1 MCCLLYALG
10 ATAQVPV
17 ANFSASVTSGC
28 SPVVVSFKDLSTGNP
43 KFWNWDLGNGQL
55 SNVQNP
61 SGVYLNP
68 GTYTVTLVVRNADGT
83 DGITKTNLIVVNP
96 SPQAEFTANLN
107 TVCTPAVVSFTDLSV
122 PNAGNI
128 TKWQWDFGDGTTSTL
143 QNPTK
148 TFTTTGYY
156 TITLRVTSSTGCGSA
171 NSKGRFIRV
180 VSGVKAAFID
190 SIPPVCRTPVDV
202 KFINETSGPGELSYQ
217 WSLGNGNVSNQP
229 DPVQRYNAAGTYNI
243 RLIASSSLG
252 CRDTTEKSIA
262 VNNKLTSFTAP
273 DSACIDQAVTFTN
286 GSPTAITS
294 TWAFGDDSTA
304 NEKNTVKRYPV
315 PGAYLVKLINTYAD
329 CVDSAEKRITVVD
342 LPTVVFTS
350 DKQISCKAP
359 FTVNFQ
365 DNTGDAV
372 SWVWDFGDG
381 TKGSGSTPAHTYTTA
396 GEFDVTLTVTSKFGC
411 SNTLKQTAFI
421 RIVPPTVTIGN
432 APAGGCAPFT
442 FTPTPIVNAIDG
454 VAGYSWDFG
463 NGLVSSIPN
472 PSATYSSVGVY
483 AVSLAITTTG
493 GCTASVNFPS
503 GVKVGTPP
511 ATDFNIGKTV
521 ACAFDSIQF
530 TDLSAPADQWLWQF
544 GDGKTSTLKNPKH
557 AYDSV
562 GDFTVRL
569 TAFNNGCPVT
579 ATKNNLIITPPVPRF
594 TYQSDCNDRLSVTF
608 KNESVLDN
616 NSPLTYKWEFGDPA
630 NNTSTL
636 KDPVFKYPAIG
647 KYTVKLT
654 VTNGSC
660 TNTLT
665 KEVTLVAELADF
677 NATKT
682 NVCKNE
688 KLTFNAIG
696 NNADNIRSYVWFV
709 NGTPISAGKSLE
721 TFFPSTGTYDIGL
734 QITDVNGCTDT
745 KLRNGYI
752 TVTGPQAAFTASAD
766 SSCVNSTITFTDAT
780 TPAGNISKWTFTF
793 GDGSS
798 KTFTSAPF
806 IHAFEDT
813 GSYQV
818 LLSVEDKEGCTDIA
832 SIAPIFISRTVAA
845 FGADLTTVCPGI
857 PVQFTDSSAGHGLN
871 YLWSFGDLVT
881 SDLQNPTHT
890 YAALDKK
897 YTVKLKVTDASGC
910 SDSLTRTDY
919 IEVKIPKAAFDIK
932 DTVSICP
939 PLETTF
945 FFKGADYESYYWDF
959 GDGGTSMLENPTHF
973 YNSYGSF
980 PAKLYLIGFGGC
992 VDSAEHQVNVY
1003 NPFNSALK
1011 YSPLDACNTLLV
1023 DFEITTPP
1031 GTRFDLIFG
1040 DGSADYSQRK
1050 TLQHQFNSPSFYQ
1063 PYIVLKD
1070 SMDCMVAVSAPE
1082 VIRVLG
1088 AEPFFSM
1095 DRKTACDSATVYFT
1109 NFTIGNDR
1117 VISDTWDFG
1126 DGQTSSVRDPVHT
1139 YRQPGTYVVSH
1150 IVQTESGCGKTITDT
1165 VRIYRT
1171 PDPSI
1176 SSKDIICINT
1186 PELIEGVLAVPDTA
1200 LKWTWTFGDGQTGS
1214 AQNNN
1219 LTYTRDGLYNINVEV
1234 ANLLGCKA
1242 SATKSVRVTPIPQVN
1257 VLENPV
1263 ISAGSSIKLPVTYSQ
1278 NVMTY
1283 NWTPESGLD
1292 CNECPNP
1299 TVKPKFTT
1307 TYKVNVVDSNN
1318 CKNEAEVLVTV
1329 VCNDKNFFLPNTF
1342 SPNGDGVNDYFYP
1355 RGSSIDKI
1363 QSMRIFNRW
1372 GELVFE
1378 KRNFAVNS
1386 QSDGWNGT
1394 FRGKPANGDVYVYI
1408 IEFVCENATVLS
1420 SKGNVALI
1428 R

>member
-1 MCCLLYALG
+1 MCCLLYAFG
-10 ATAQVPV
+10 ARAQALV

-61 SGVYLNP
+61 SGVYMNP

-96 SPQAEFTANLN
+96 SPQAEFTANFT
-107 TVCTPAVVSFTDLSV
+107 TVCKPAEVSFTDLSI

-128 TKWQWDFGDGTTSTL
+128 TKWEWDFGDGTTSTL

-148 TFTTTGYY
+148 RFTATGYY
-156 TITLRVTSSTGCGSA
+156 TISLRVTSSTGCTSG

-190 SIPPVCRTPVDV
+190 SIAPVCRTPVDV
-202 KFINETSGPGELSYQ
+202 KFINETSGPGVLSYS
-217 WSLGNGNVSNQP
+217 WNFGNGNLSNAA
-229 DPVQRYNAAGTYNI
+229 DPVETYGAAGTYNI

-252 CRDTTEKSIA
+252 CADTTERPIV
-262 VNNKLTSFTAP
+262 VNNKLTGFTAP
-273 DSACIDQAVTFTN
+273 DSACIDQAVSFTN
-286 GSPTAITS
+286 GATTAVSSIWT
-294 TWAFGDDSTA
+294 FGDDSTA
-304 NEKNTVKRYPV
+304 SQKNTVKRYPV
-315 PGAYLVKLINTYAD
+315 PGEYLVKLINTYAD
-329 CVDSAEKRITVVD
+329 CVDSAEKRITIVD

-365 DNTGDAV
+365 DNTSDAV
-372 SWVWDFGDG
+372 NWVWDFGDG
-381 TKGSGSTPAHTYTTA
+381 TKGSGRTPSHTYATA
-396 GEFDVTLTVTSKFGC
+396 GEFAVTLTVTSKFGC
-411 SNTLKQTAFI
+411 SNTLKKNAFI
-421 RIVPPTVTIGN
+421 RIIPPTVTISN
-432 APAGGCAPFT
+432 APAGGCVPFT
-442 FTPTPIVNAIDG
+442 FTPVPVVNAIDG
-454 VAGYSWDFG
+454 VSGYSWNFG
-463 NGLVSSIPN
+463 NGQSSSASD
-472 PSATYSSVGVY
+472 PSTTYTSVGNYDVT
-483 AVSLAITTTG
+483 LTITTTG
-493 GCTASVNFPS
+493 GCTALANFPS
-503 GVKVGTPP
+503 GVSVGTPP
-511 ATDFNIGKTV
+511 VTDFSIEKTV
-521 ACAFDSIQF
+521 TCAFDSIQF
-530 TDLSAPADQWLWQF
+530 TDRSAPANQWLWQF

-569 TAFNNGCPVT
+569 TAFNNGCPLT
-579 ATKNNLIITPPVPRF
+579 ATKNNLIVTPPVPRF
-594 TYQSDCNDRLSVTF
+594 TYQSDCNDKLSATF
-608 KNESVLDN
+608 KNESVLDI
-616 NSPLTYKWEFGDPA
+616 NSPVTYKWEFGDPG

-636 KDPVFKYPAIG
+636 KDPVFKYPTIG

-660 TNTLT
+660 TNTIT
-665 KEVTLVAELADF
+665 KEVTLVAEIADF
-677 NATKT
+677 STTKT
-682 NVCKNE
+682 TVCKNE

-696 NNADNIRSYVWFV
+696 GNAENISSYFWFI
-709 NGTPISAGKSLE
+709 NGAPVPGGKSLE
-721 TFFPSTGTYDIGL
+721 TSFPLTGAYDIGL
-734 QITDVNGCTDT
+734 QITDISGCTHT
-745 KLRNGYI
+745 RTRIGYV
-752 TVTGPQAAFTASAD
+752 TVTGPQAAFTASTD
-766 SSCVNSTITFTDAT
+766 SSCVNSTINFKDAS
-780 TPAGNISKWTFTF
+780 TPAGSTGKWTFNF
-793 GDGSS
+793 GDGFSQ
-798 KTFTSAPF
+798 TFTSGPF
-806 IHAFEDT
+806 THSFKDT
-813 GSYQV
+813 GSFQV
-818 LLSVEDKEGCTDIA
+818 VLTVEDKQGCSDAT
-832 SIAPIFISRTVAA
+832 SISPIFISRAVAA
-845 FGADLTTVCPGI
+845 FGADLVKVCPEI
-857 PVQFTDSSAGHGLN
+857 PVQFTDSSAGRGLS
-871 YLWSFGDLVT
+871 YLWSFGDLAV
-881 SDLQNPTHT
+881 SDLKDPTHA
-890 YAALDKK
+890 YLPVDRK
-897 YTVKLKVTDASGC
+897 YTVKLKVTDINGC

-919 IEVKIPKAAFDIK
+919 IDVRSPKAAFNIK

-939 PLETTF
+939 PLETSF
-945 FFKGADYESYYWDF
+945 FFKGTDYESYFWDF

-980 PAKLYLIGFGGC
+980 PAKLYVIGFGGC
-992 VDSAEHQVNVY
+992 IDSAGHDVNVY
-1003 NPFNSALK
+1003 NPFNSVLT
-1011 YSPLDACNTLLV
+1011 YSPLEACNNLLV
-1023 DFEITTPP
+1023 DFEISTPP
-1031 GTRFDLIFG
+1031 GTRFEMVFG
-1040 DGSADYSQRK
+1040 DGAIDNSQQK
-1050 TLQHQFNSPSFYQ
+1050 KLQHQYNSPSFYQ
-1063 PYIVLKD
+1063 PYLILRD
-1070 SMDCMVAVSAPE
+1070 SMDCVVPVLKPE
-1082 VIRVLG
+1082 VIKILG

-1095 DRKTACDSATVYFT
+1095 DRKSACDSATIYFT

-1126 DGQTSSVRDPVHT
+1126 DGQTSSVKNPVHT
-1139 YRQPGTYVVSH
+1139 YRQPGTYIVSH

-1171 PDPSI
+1171 PAPSI
-1176 SSKDIICINT
+1176 SGKDIICINT

-1214 AQNNN
+1214 LQNNK
-1219 LTYTRDGLYNINVEV
+1219 LTYRRDGLYNINVEV

-1242 SATKSVRVTPIPQVN
+1242 SATKAVTVTPIPQVS
-1257 VLENPV
+1257 VVENPV
-1263 ISAGSSIKLPVTYSQ
+1263 ISAGSSVKLPVTYSQ

-1283 NWTPESGLD
+1283 NWTPYSGLD
-1292 CNECPNP
+1292 CNTCPNP
-1299 TVKPKFTT
+1299 TAKPKFTT

-1355 RGSSIDKI
+1355 RGSSIERI

-1378 KRNFAVNS
+1378 KRNFSVNS

-1394 FRGKPANGDVYVYI
+1394 FKGKPANGDVYVYI
-1408 IEFVCENATVLS
+1408 IEFICENATVLS